1 MVHLLPNSAGLV
13 LTEFN
18 TKRTGVLIV
27 NLDVTENVVITPLGG
42 GGITITL
49 PPMTKLRIPDKIGLS
64 IQGGNAT
71 RNFAVLDWKAGS
83 AE

>member
-1 MVHLLPNSAGLV
+1 MVHLLPSSTGLV
-13 LTEFN
+13 KTEFD
-18 TKRTGVLIV
+18 TTRTGVRIV
-27 NLDVTENVVITPLGG
+27 NLDVTENLVITPQGG
-42 GGITITL
+42 AGITITL

-64 IQGGNAT
+64 IQGGNSN

>member
-1 MVHLLPNSAGLV
+1 MAHLLPNSDGLV
-13 LTEFN
+13 VTEFD
-18 TKRTGVLIV
+18 TTRTGVLIV
-27 NLDVTENVVITPLGG
+27 NLDVTENIIITPQGG
-42 GGITITL
+42 AGIRITL

-64 IQGGNAT
+64 IQGDNAT